1 MLKEKKS
8 LFLQKAMIM
17 VHFQE
22 VREAAQERRE
32 EGAGEESSEKARQTS
47 TRKHLKKSKGSNL
60 LLLFSK

>member
-8 LFLQKAMIM
+8 LYLQKAMIM

-32 EGAGEESSEKARQTS
+32 EGAGEESSEKARQT
-47 TRKHLKKSKGSNL
+47 
-60 LLLFSK
+60 